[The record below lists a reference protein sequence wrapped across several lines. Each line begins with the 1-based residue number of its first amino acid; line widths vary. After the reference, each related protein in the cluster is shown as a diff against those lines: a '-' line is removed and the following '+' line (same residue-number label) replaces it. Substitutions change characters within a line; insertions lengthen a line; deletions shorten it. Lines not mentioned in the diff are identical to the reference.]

1 MHLVHVHTCL
11 SNAGTIGDI
20 TSILPSIETF
30 IKNEINS
37 TDIDII
43 SDLCQQSWTIPS
55 DILLTSQ
62 RPDLVIVN
70 RTRKSIY
77 ILELTVP
84 YERNIMMEHK
94 YKSEKYARLI
104 GDLQDI
110 GWSTSYH
117 AFEVGCRGMIIKENA
132 TTLNLFITKISK
144 DVKQKI
150 HVPVLKKISKSLAE
164 VARLCTFSIVHARNY
179 DVWHSPPYLKSKVH
193 TLQ

>member
-1 MHLVHVHTCL
+1 MHTRKPI
-11 SNAGTIGDI
+11 SEQ
-20 TSILPSIETF
+20 SIETF
-30 IKNEINS
+30 IKNEINF

-43 SDLCQQSWTIPS
+43 SDLRQQSWTIPP
-55 DILLTSQ
+55 DIIPTSQ

-84 YERNIMMEHK
+84 YEKNITMEHK

-117 AFEVGCRGMIIKENA
+117 AFKVGCRGMITKEND
-132 TTLNLFITKISK
+132 TTLKLFITKISK
-144 DVKQKI
+144 DVKQK
-150 HVPVLKKISKSLAE
+150 
-164 VARLCTFSIVHARNY
+164 VHI
-179 DVWHSPPYLKSKVH
+179 PIL
-193 TLQ
+193 